1 MLAPVGVAVLRKQ
14 KHQELRAL
22 LKNAS
27 LASRQGMAQ
36 DFESL
41 KFYGLLTPYFE
52 SISTGDCR
60 YFTLFHSV
68 TSQQCQGIWL
78 RRHHLHDVFA
88 QRHHDGDC
96 SCRCRLNGW

>member
-36 DFESL
+36 PF
-41 KFYGLLTPYFE
+41 
-52 SISTGDCR
+52 
-60 YFTLFHSV
+60 
-68 TSQQCQGIWL
+68 
-78 RRHHLHDVFA
+78 
-88 QRHHDGDC
+88 
-96 SCRCRLNGW
+96 